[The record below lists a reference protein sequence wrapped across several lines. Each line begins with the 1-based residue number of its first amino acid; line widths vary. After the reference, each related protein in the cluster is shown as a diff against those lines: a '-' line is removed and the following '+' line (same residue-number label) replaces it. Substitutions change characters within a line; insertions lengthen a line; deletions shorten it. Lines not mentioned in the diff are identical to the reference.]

1 MLKTTLLI
9 ASAASMLTACAC
21 GTSAMPVSTP
31 PPANL
36 TQPCPILPST
46 SAGTL
51 PELIRNH
58 QAITS
63 LYHEC
68 RKRQSGLAEW
78 IQQKETISHD

>member
-1 MLKTTLLI
+1 MLKRTLII
-9 ASAASMLTACAC
+9 ASAALMLTACAC
-21 GTSAMPVSTP
+21 GTSAMRVATP
-31 PPANL
+31 PPASL
-36 TQPCPILPST
+36 TQPCLTLPNT

-51 PELIRNH
+51 PDLIRNH

-78 IQQKETISHD
+78 IRQKEAISHD